1 MKYGRYEITM
11 TGSLSDIW
19 DDTYHFE
26 GIFEVIAAQTLD
38 LETAAYRLP
47 RSRWATLCRR
57 A

>member
-1 MKYGRYEITM
+1 M